1 MRVLPVPAAV
11 NDLAPIEIPDKP
23 KRKRSPSVAKLKAR
37 IEALEGERD
46 TLRDRCKL
54 AEHAACANLG
64 YAQAARSAMEELAEM
79 ILARLPP
86 LPSDTQGKG

>member
-1 MRVLPVPAAV
+1 M
-11 NDLAPIEIPDKP
+11 NDLAPIDLPDKP
-23 KRKRSPSVAKLKAR
+23 KRKRAPSIAKLKAR

-46 TLRDRCKL
+46 GLKERCKI
-54 AEHAACANLG
+54 AEEAACANLG

-86 LPSDTQGKG
+86 LPEGKP